1 MIERIASV
9 SRMEPILPPDQMR
22 AADAAAIAAGTD
34 GVILMD
40 RAAHACA
47 VVALRA
53 LGGGYGKRVAIVC
66 GKGNNGGDGV
76 ACARHLATAGVLVS
90 VFIQGELSGDAAAHL
105 DVTRTLSPSG
115 RVRIEPWTREAFARD
130 APSADLVIDAIF
142 GTGFADAPRG
152 DAARAIEAIGACR
165 RPVLAID
172 IASGVSGADGTSP
185 GAVVQADITVAIQAV
200 KPGHV
205 LPPGCF
211 RCGRVDVADIGIRAL
226 DVHTFVPNAR
236 DVRGVLPETELDT
249 HKYRVGALAVL
260 AGSAGMTGAAVLT
273 ARGAIRAGA
282 GLVMLG
288 VPASSLE
295 VAEIAVHEAIK
306 VLLPDVEGQLE
317 AKAVDEF
324 ADRLEKCKALAIGP
338 GIGRGPRAVAVVR
351 RALDIDLPLVIDGD
365 GLWALAEV
373 MKDEPDVLRA
383 REHGTVL
390 TPHTGEFS
398 FLAGR
403 GVADDRISDVRG
415 RADEWRAVVH
425 LKGRRAITAS
435 PIGNVWVNPTGNPG
449 AATAGSG
456 DVLTGVVGSLLAQ
469 GMMPEAATWAGAYVH
484 GLAAD
489 VAAARVG
496 PRGLVSGD
504 LPDGVAQALR
514 IVERA
519 VHDTGRIRT
528 VIRP

>member
-1 MIERIASV
+1 M
-9 SRMEPILPPDQMR
+9 
-22 AADAAAIAAGTD
+22 
-34 GVILMD
+34 
-40 RAAHACA
+40 
-47 VVALRA
+47 
-53 LGGGYGKRVAIVC
+53 LGGGYGKRVAVVC

-76 ACARHLATAGVLVS
+76 ACARHLAVAGIYTT
-90 VFIQGELSGDAAAHL
+90 VFLLDDLTGDAAAHL
-105 DVTRTLSPSG
+105 ETTRMLAPPG
-115 RVRIEPWTREAFARD
+115 RVRIERWDAGVFAR
-130 APSADLVIDAIF
+130 AANAADLVVDAIF
-142 GTGFADAPRG
+142 GTGFSGAPRG
-152 DAARAIEAIGACR
+152 EAAAAIEAIVASR

-172 IASGVSGADGTSP
+172 IASGVSGADGTVP
-185 GAVVQADITVAIQAV
+185 GVAVQAAVTVAIQAL

-205 LPPGCF
+205 VAPGAF
-211 RCGRVDVADIGIRAL
+211 RCGRVDVADIGIPVLGPR
-226 DVHTFVPNAR
+226 TFVPNAR
-236 DVRGVLPETELDT
+236 DVRGVLPETDPDT

-288 VPASSLE
+288 VPASALE
-295 VAEIAVHEAIK
+295 VAENGVVEAIK
-306 VLLPDVEGQLE
+306 VPLPEVEGQLD

-324 ADRLEKCKALAIGP
+324 ADRLEKCRALAIGP
-338 GIGRGPRAVAVVR
+338 GLGRGPRAVALVR
-351 RALDIDLPLVIDGD
+351 RVLDVDLPLVIDGD
-365 GLWALAEV
+365 GLWALSEV

-403 GVADDRISDVRG
+403 SVADDRIGDVRE
-415 RADEWRAVVH
+415 RADEWSAVVH

-435 PIGNVWVNPTGNPG
+435 PDGSVWVNPTGNPG

-469 GMMPEAATWAGAYVH
+469 GMMPEAAMWASAYVH

-489 VAAARVG
+489 LAAGRLG
-496 PRGLVSGD
+496 ERGLSSRD
-504 LPDGVAQALR
+504 MPDAVAGALR
-514 IVERA
+514 VVGRA
-519 VHDTGRIRT
+519 THRPARIRT
-528 VIRP
+528 VIVP